1 MKYLAI
7 TTVAI
12 ALVVFGIEGFV
23 ATSVQAGDQSKP
35 WKDGEHRIDS
45 PTGAPE
51 EDSRSNGEEVA
62 FDDGDLLENCAWSV
76 NQDGVKVCS
85 KNDENSSERVAGI
98 EAPEREYGPGGD
110 FGVSGGDDFGE
121 GDRAAAST
129 VAE

>member
-1 MKYLAI
+1 MKYSAI

-51 EDSRSNGEEVA
+51 EDSRPNSEEVA
-62 FDDGDLLENCAWSV
+62 FDDGDLLENCTWSV
-76 NQDGVKVCS
+76 NQDGIKVCS
-85 KNDENSSERVAGI
+85 KNDENGSERVAGI
-98 EAPEREYGPGGD
+98 EVPEREDGPGDD
-110 FGVSGGDDFGE
+110 FGESGGGDFGE